1 MNETSELQATARALA
16 AAAGCVYPPDA
27 HIEPICQILSD
38 AMGNLDPAL
47 VIAKVAEELGLVLS
61 PVRVELMRTAL
72 SPLCGSLESERGVG
86 IIWRKNRA
94 GGRTYFTDESGAI
107 CLAWDT
113 ALVNRP
119 TILELLQ
126 LELLLLEREGVLE
139 NRHEV
144 MAEVVVGDRPM
155 GWLRIHVTS
164 SAPPE
169 EVPQIVADSMIFP
182 PRLSGQV
189 EVVYGQN

>member
-1 MNETSELQATARALA
+1 MNETSQLQAVARALA
-16 AAAGCVYPPDA
+16 AAAGCIYPDA

-38 AMGNLDPAL
+38 ALGNLDPAL
-47 VIAKVAEELGLVLS
+47 VIVKVAEELGLVLS
-61 PVRVELMRTAL
+61 PVRAELMRKAL
-72 SPLCGSLESERGVG
+72 SPLCGSLVLERGTG
-86 IIWRKNRA
+86 IMWRRNRA
-94 GGRTYFTDESGAI
+94 GGRTYFSDENGLV

-113 ALVNRP
+113 ALTCYP
-119 TILELLQ
+119 TMIELLH

-169 EVPQIVADSMIFP
+169 EVPQLVADSMIFP